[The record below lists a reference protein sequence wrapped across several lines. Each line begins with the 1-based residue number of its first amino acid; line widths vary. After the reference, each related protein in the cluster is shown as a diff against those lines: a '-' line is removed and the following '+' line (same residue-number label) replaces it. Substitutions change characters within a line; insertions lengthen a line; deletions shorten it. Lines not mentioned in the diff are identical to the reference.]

1 MKRAVTAYKSFYL
14 YLFVL
19 EYRVGEKELQ
29 CEVWSLTTRFYS
41 FIKLACIHGRF
52 FFQQHI
58 KKKINPFLKVVKEIS
73 PLTIFQKRE
82 K

>member
-29 CEVWSLTTRFYS
+29 REVWSLTTRFYG

-52 FFQQHI
+52 FPTSYQ
-58 KKKINPFLKVVKEIS
+58 KEN
-73 PLTIFQKRE
+73 
-82 K
+82 